1 MCVRFYVR
9 VEWFTPFLRFLKMDT
24 LLTIRNI
31 FYELCQQ
38 KSANSAARWLSKV
51 LIFKNYLKTECFCIA
66 FPFTSKNKPVFDLA
80 KGEFVFS
87 IFLNFKLLKIK
98 ENTFPPVARSK
109 NVLNIVLL
117 SLLGLQS
124 NFSEA
129 LRQVKVKFWNW
140 GSNYSLVQPDMSPIF
155 LLQKN
160 RSTLVYVGLS
170 KKKIWF
176 GKYVFSK
183 KRNVAHTYICTG
195 LSKKIL
201 ACAAGILQKMC

>member
-1 MCVRFYVR
+1 M
-9 VEWFTPFLRFLKMDT
+9 
-24 LLTIRNI
+24 LTIRNI
-31 FYELCQQ
+31 FYELCQK
-38 KSANSAARWLSKV
+38 KSANSAARWLNKV
-51 LIFKNYLKTECFCIA
+51 LIFKNYLKTECFSIS

-98 ENTFPPVARSK
+98 ENTFPPGARSK
-109 NVLNIVLL
+109 NVLNIFLL